1 MNTPYDSDW
10 SDRPTLQA
18 ARREAHLTSREVAEA
33 AGVPLKIEYQME
45 IGGIVSQEDAEKI
58 LAAFSRLSGEACS
71 LDTVQVALSHH
82 AACLADQPPRVLPS
96 TRVCSSLGKEYLL
109 S

>member
-1 MNTPYDSDW
+1 MSTPYDSDW
-10 SDRPTLQA
+10 SNRPTLQT

-33 AGVPLKIEYQME
+33 AGVPLEIEYQME

-71 LDTVQVALSHH
+71 LDTVQVALSQQ
-82 AACLADQPPRVLPS
+82 AARLTDQLPRILPI
-96 TRVCSSLGKEYLL
+96 THVRSSLGKEQVL

>member
-1 MNTPYDSDW
+1 MSTPYDSDW
-10 SDRPTLQA
+10 SNRPTLQT

-33 AGVPLKIEYQME
+33 AGVPLGIEYQME

-58 LAAFSRLSGEACS
+58 LAALSRLSGETCS
-71 LDTVQVALSHH
+71 FASVQVSLSHH
-82 AACLADQPPRVLPS
+82 AARLADQPPRILPS
-96 TRVCSSLGKEYLL
+96 THVRSSLGKERVL